1 MLHDRILVSV
11 DEATAEQK
19 SKGGILIPATAQ
31 MGKRVFWAVVRA
43 AGPNVRQLKV
53 GDRVLFDGEDRAE
66 VEVCG
71 MELVPLRE
79 RDVHAVAQP
88 DEDGGDLG
96 LYL

>member
-11 DEATAEQK
+11 DEAAAERK
-19 SKGGILIPATAQ
+19 SKAGILIPATAQ
-31 MGKRVFWAVVRA
+31 LGKRLSRAVVRA

-66 VEVCG
+66 VEVPG
-71 MELVPLRE
+71 MELILLRE

-88 DEDGGDLG
+88 EEDGGDLG